1 MEINHELPTYISF
14 SAEIIPNT
22 TEALLA
28 TCADL
33 ANKGA
38 KDVVLLI
45 STPGGN
51 VMHGMNIYNVLK
63 GLPFELTTFNVGSVN
78 SIGNVVFLA
87 GSKRYAVPEA
97 TFMFHGVGFDAP
109 GGVRMEEKFLLERL
123 DSIKADQNMIA
134 SIIKGRTGFC
144 DDEEVSSLF
153 LQAATKNAEFAKDK
167 GIIHDIRNLEVPSG
181 ATIIPLVFQR

>member
-1 MEINHELPTYISF
+1 MDSTGGFPTYISF
-14 SAEIIPNT
+14 SAEIVPNT

-33 ANKGA
+33 ANNGA

-51 VMHGMNIYNVLK
+51 VIHGMNTYNVLK
-63 GLPFELTTFNVGSVN
+63 GLPFKLTTFNVGSVN

-87 GSKRYAVPEA
+87 GDKRYAVPEA
-97 TFMFHGVGFDAP
+97 TFMFHGVGFEVPA
-109 GGVRMEEKFLLERL
+109 GIRMEEKFLLERL

-134 SIIKGRTGFC
+134 SIIKGRTGCFN
-144 DDEEVSSLF
+144 DEEVSSLF
-153 LQAATKNAEFAKDK
+153 LQAATKDAEFAKDK
-167 GIIHDIRNLEVPSG
+167 GIIHDIRNLEVPPG
-181 ATIIPLVFQR
+181 APIIPLVFQR